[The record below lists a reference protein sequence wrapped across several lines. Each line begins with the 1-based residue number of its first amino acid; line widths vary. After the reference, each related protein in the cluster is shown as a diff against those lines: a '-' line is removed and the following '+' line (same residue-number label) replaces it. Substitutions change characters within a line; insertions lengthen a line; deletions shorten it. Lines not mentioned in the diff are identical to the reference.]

1 MGHARGWLRQRI
13 FDGPSITWFST
24 LRSIQPDNMK
34 LARSLI
40 LIYIS
45 ASVGVLKAQCDLVI
59 STYTIDL
66 ACYGPDY
73 GPDVSVTLTGG
84 TPPYTF
90 RIETGQGEL
99 NFAQSNV
106 PYLHRNIMALMGD
119 DNATLLVTDA
129 EGCTA
134 TGHASWVPHHPLEP
148 DITTT
153 ATCDGIVRFNWNGRF
168 RVGGTAVVLETF
180 QTCQGPFQYEIGF
193 LDYSTL
199 TGAVASDWTLIS
211 PGNWRYEL
219 PIPTGV
225 WYIRIHNQYQCDLWS
240 QVHCYEWFRYMV
252 SSTPPAT
259 GCNAQLAVR
268 AALAGALPSG
278 TLMTDHLR
286 VAGSI
291 PTTEPYSALGYSY
304 VGSSP
309 GASIAPSMLTTTGN
323 NAIVD
328 WVVIELRSAATPGTV
343 AHSRPALLQRDGD
356 VVGLTG
362 QPIHTLPFASGNYHV
377 GIRHRN
383 HLGVMTSTPRA
394 LSSTTTSVDFTQA
407 GTATYGTNAQQVVG
421 TMRCLWPGDCNGNG
435 NVQYAGEGNDRD
447 QVLVAIGGGVA
458 TNAVPNVYSRDDV
471 NMDGTIMYT
480 GLNNDRDVILQVI
493 GGVIPTAVRT
503 QQLP

>member
-1 MGHARGWLRQRI
+1 
-13 FDGPSITWFST
+13 
-24 LRSIQPDNMK
+24 MK
-34 LARSLI
+34 LTRSLI
-40 LIYIS
+40 LSSIAIS
-45 ASVGVLKAQCDLVI
+45 TYVGVLKAQCDLVI
-59 STYTIDL
+59 STYTIDE
-66 ACYGPDY
+66 ACYDY

-90 RIETGQGEL
+90 RIETGQGE
-99 NFAQSNV
+99 FTVIQRNV
-106 PYLHRNIMALMGD
+106 PYLHSSIQAFISD

-134 TGHASWVPHHPLEP
+134 TGQTSWVPHHPLEP

-153 ATCDGIVRFNWNGRF
+153 ATCDGIVRFDWNGRF
-168 RVGGTAVVLETF
+168 RVGGTYSVLETF
-180 QTCQGPFQYEIGF
+180 QTCLGPFQYQIRF
-193 LDYSTL
+193 LDNSTL
-199 TGAVASDWTLIS
+199 TGAVASDWTLVS

-225 WYIRIHNQYQCDLWS
+225 WSIWIYNQYNNQYQCELWS
-240 QVHCYEWFRYMV
+240 QVHCYERFMYME

-278 TLMTDHLR
+278 TLMSDHLR

-309 GASIAPSMLTTTGN
+309 GASIAPSMLATTGN

-377 GIRHRN
+377 AVRHRN
-383 HLGVMTSTPRA
+383 HLGIMTATQIA
-394 LSSTTTSVDFTQA
+394 LSSTTTTVNFTNPS
-407 GTATYGTNAQQVVG
+407 TATYGTNAQSNLNGV
-421 TMRCLWPGDCNGNG
+421 MALWPGDGNGNG
-435 NVQYAGEGNDRD
+435 QVNYTGIGNDRD
-447 QVLVAIGGGVA
+447 LVLQAIGGTVP
-458 TNAVPNVYSRDDV
+458 TNEVTNLYDRLDV
-471 NMDGTIMYT
+471 NLDGSLKYT
-480 GLNNDRDVILQVI
+480 GSNNDRDPILQAI
-493 GGVIPTAVRT
+493 GGTVPTAVRT